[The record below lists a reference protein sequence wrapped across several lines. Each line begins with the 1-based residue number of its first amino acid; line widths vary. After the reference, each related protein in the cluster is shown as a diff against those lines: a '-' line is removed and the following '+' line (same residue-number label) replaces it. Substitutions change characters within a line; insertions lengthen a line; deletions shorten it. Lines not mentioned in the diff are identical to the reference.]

1 MSEPIAEKEKKF
13 LNPSPERTIKS
24 TKDWFNPINIR
35 KVNKEYQKIKTK
47 FNDASQTTK
56 DTKNKW
62 QDVKKLYLNYCNDI
76 YDKDIDALLELSE
89 ICSQLGEFGHAIV
102 CIEKSQELQHNN
114 PSHLI
119 RLGYNYARHKK
130 EDKALIEF
138 RALKKYFEEK
148 HDPIEQHASL
158 KSPKGSI
165 STNKEYTKIL
175 MNCATSCILLLGNEG
190 IHKSKTTRTK
200 LLTDLKDYSKLL
212 KQYATNEGDVNDIVT
227 SLKRLERG
235 DLALKNT
242 HKIKGPKGL
251 ANRKGIGDRG
261 KESGEGA
268 EPNHR
273 MAEQRTGVNIILY
286 LFSSASKN
294 QIKEQWLYNSA
305 TNKRIL
311 DELTYTGFIEELKE
325 IDGNTRYRNTEDGNQ
340 HALKYLYIIFKSLD
354 SKKLSGILGIITEA
368 LVEKVEDWEQISPK
382 KRVGI
387 YKEVKEK
394 FDFKDTDKW
403 V

>member
-1 MSEPIAEKEKKF
+1 M
-13 LNPSPERTIKS
+13 
-24 TKDWFNPINIR
+24 
-35 KVNKEYQKIKTK
+35 
-47 FNDASQTTK
+47 
-56 DTKNKW
+56 
-62 QDVKKLYLNYCNDI
+62 
-76 YDKDIDALLELSE
+76 
-89 ICSQLGEFGHAIV
+89 
-102 CIEKSQELQHNN
+102 
-114 PSHLI
+114 
-119 RLGYNYARHKK
+119 
-130 EDKALIEF
+130 
-138 RALKKYFEEK
+138 
-148 HDPIEQHASL
+148 
-158 KSPKGSI
+158 
-165 STNKEYTKIL
+165 
-175 MNCATSCILLLGNEG
+175 
-190 IHKSKTTRTK
+190 
-200 LLTDLKDYSKLL
+200 
-212 KQYATNEGDVNDIVT
+212 T